1 MEELLAKM
9 GTVVKGRCEV
19 SERIILFGAGGAGI
33 WALKTLRSRGIEP
46 LCFADNDEIG
56 KQGMVIDGLSVMS
69 PEVAA
74 TIHLDST
81 WVACSI
87 RHDFATEIRADIAKL
102 GVPTKPLW
110 ECLPVCH
117 GKPSRGTYAD
127 VKDLTS
133 DNDSYRQFIDQNKF
147 RAHPDYEGQLEPSD
161 IKDIYFPDFI
171 VKLHEREHFLDC
183 GAAMGDTVKE
193 FIERWLVFEQITA
206 LEPDKKNFAEL
217 KRVYGEHK
225 GIVLAQAAVSDH
237 SGVESFVANGDFSSH
252 LNPEGGDSVV
262 VERID
267 HLTLDTPPTY
277 IKLDIEGAELH
288 ALWGARE
295 TLKKHMPVLAVCAYH
310 TSDHLWEIPLLIHA
324 IQPDYRLFFR
334 RYAEGAFE
342 IVWYGVPPERVKA

>member
-1 MEELLAKM
+1 MTESY
-9 GTVVKGRCEV
+9 V
-19 SERIILFGAGGAGI
+19 LFGAGGAGI

-56 KQGMVIDGLSVMS
+56 KQGMVIDGLTVMS
-69 PEVAA
+69 LEVAA
-74 TIHLDST
+74 TIHRDAT

-117 GKPSRGTYAD
+117 EVPSRSAFETVVCLPGDDKSKNEFCNQIAF
-127 VKDLTS
+127 
-133 DNDSYRQFIDQNKF
+133 RQAPNYD
-147 RAHPDYEGQLEPSD
+147 GQLEPSD
-161 IKDIYFPDFI
+161 IRDIYFPDFI
-171 VKLHEREHFLDC
+171 ERREDEHFLDC

-193 FIERWLVFEQITA
+193 FIIRWRVFEQITA
-206 LEPDKKNFAEL
+206 LEPDPKNFAEL

-225 GIVLAQAAVSDH
+225 RIVLAQAAVSDH

-252 LNPEGGDSVV
+252 LNPGGGDSVV

-267 HLTLDTPPTY
+267 HLTLDTPPTF
-277 IKLDIEGAELH
+277 IKMDIEGSELQ

>member
-1 MEELLAKM
+1 MTE
-9 GTVVKGRCEV
+9 
-19 SERIILFGAGGAGI
+19 SYILFGAGGAGI

-46 LCFADNDEIG
+46 LCFVDNDEIG
-56 KQGMVIDGLSVMS
+56 KQGKIIDGLTVMS

-117 GKPSRGTYAD
+117 GTPSQRAFD
-127 VKDLTS
+127 SVRDFACEEEDS
-133 DNDSYRQFIDQNKF
+133 CEEFCDQVAFRDNPTHN
-147 RAHPDYEGQLEPSD
+147 YETQDPPSD

-171 VKLHEREHFLDC
+171 DRREDEHFLDC

-193 FIERWLVFEQITA
+193 FIKRWLVFEQITA

-225 GIVLAQAAVSDH
+225 RIVLAQAAVSDH

-267 HLTLDTPPTY
+267 HLTLDTPPTF
-277 IKLDIEGAELH
+277 IKMDIEGAELQ

-342 IVWYGVPPERVKA
+342 IVWYGVPPDRVKA

>member
-1 MEELLAKM
+1 MEERLAALV
-9 GTVVKGRCEV
+9 GLATKGNSM

-56 KQGMVIDGLSVMS
+56 KQGKIIDGLTVML
-69 PEVAA
+69 PEIAA
-74 TIHLDST
+74 TLYLDST

-87 RHDFATEIRADIAKL
+87 RHDFATEIRADMEKL

-117 GKPSRGTYAD
+117 GLPPRSVQGAIVSILEDEKS
-127 VKDLTS
+127 LEEWC
-133 DNDSYRQFIDQNKF
+133 DQYDF
-147 RAHPDYEGQLEPSD
+147 RKNPNYEAQDPPSD

-171 VKLHEREHFLDC
+171 ERREDEHFLDC

-193 FIERWLVFEQITA
+193 FIIRWRVFEQITA

-217 KRVYGEHK
+217 KRVYGDHK
-225 GIVLAQAAVSDH
+225 RIVLAQAAVSDH

-277 IKLDIEGAELH
+277 IKFDIEGAELH

-342 IVWYGVPPERVKA
+342 IVWYAVPPDRVKA